1 MFEFSKLKKYYEK
14 YDRRVIALSILSFVF
29 SIIFLVATFYYF
41 FLKKK
46 NSFSP
51 LTYNHIKEIIVIY
64 KKINKVSDI
73 VPIQCESVTPIV
85 YTKVISLDNLPV
97 KEKKKKFIDIVL
109 PSILIAEF
117 EIKQERDFIERI
129 KNKIANGEKLTLS
142 EEKFLSKTL
151 EKYKA
156 QDISELLRKINIH
169 PVSIVLAQAAIESG
183 WGSSRFFVKGNNI
196 FGAWTWNKKTRNK
209 IAAKGNKKV
218 YLRKFNNILESVE
231 DYFYSLNV
239 SWAYRQFR
247 LVRLKTNDPL
257 LISKHLDKYS
267 ILRKRYVEKLQRV
280 IKENQLQKYDNCKIN
295 PDYIIN

>member
-1 MFEFSKLKKYYEK
+1 MFALAKLKKRYEK
-14 YDRRVIALSILSFVF
+14 YDRKILVISTLSFIFAVF
-29 SIIFLVATFYYF
+29 FVVATFYYF

-51 LTYNHIKEIIVIY
+51 ITYTHIKEIIVIY
-64 KKINKVSDI
+64 KKINSVKDI
-73 VPIQCESVTPIV
+73 VPINCQSVTPIV

-97 KEKKKKFIDIVL
+97 PEKKKKFIDIVL

-117 EIKQERDFIERI
+117 KIAQERKLIENIR
-129 KNKIANGEKLTLS
+129 NKIANGEKLTAD

-156 QDISELLRKINIH
+156 QDIAELLEKINIH

-196 FGAWTWNKKTRNK
+196 FGAWTWDKKAKK
-209 IAAKGNKKV
+209 IPASKNKKV
-218 YLRKFNNILESVE
+218 FLRKFNNILESVE
-231 DYFYSLNV
+231 DYYYSLNV
-239 SWAYRQFR
+239 SWAYKKFR
-247 LVRLKTNDPL
+247 LVRLKTSDPL
-257 LISKHLDKYS
+257 LLSKHLDKYS
-267 ILRKRYVEKLQRV
+267 ILRKRYVEKIKTV
-280 IKENQLQKYDNCKIN
+280 IKENNLQQYDNCKIN